1 MTGILKD
8 LSMNLDGTQDLRIT
22 FSADLSEMF
31 YDLQNK
37 EIDVEIKKH
46 YKRRSLDANALCWYM
61 IDAIAAKQGI
71 KKSEVYRNA
80 IKDIGG
86 VSDIVCVKN
95 EAVEKL
101 TAGWC
106 AHGQGWQTES
116 EPSKIP
122 GCTNVTLY
130 YGSSVYD
137 SKQMAALIDS
147 VMQDAECY
155 GIPTP
160 AQQERDRLIEQW
172 GRKITKKEGDTSDKI
187 NSSTE

>member
-8 LSMNLDGTQDLRIT
+8 LSMNPDGTQDLRLT
-22 FSADLSEMF
+22 FNMDLSELF
-31 YDLQNK
+31 YALQNK
-37 EIDVEIKKH
+37 EVDVEIKKH
-46 YKRRSLDANALCWYM
+46 HKRRSLDANALCWYM
-61 IDAIAAKQGI
+61 IDAIAAKQGL

-95 EAVEKL
+95 EAVSKL
-101 TAGWC
+101 VNGWT

-116 EPSKIP
+116 EPSKLP

-137 SKQMAALIDS
+137 SKQMAALISS
-147 VMQDAECY
+147 VMQDAESL
-155 GIPTP
+155 GISTP
-160 AQQERDRLIEQW
+160 AQQERERLIEQW
-172 GRKITKKEGDTSDKI
+172 SRKTEKKEGDADDKI
-187 NSSTE
+187 NTAAE